1 MRNSVSG
8 HSSLRRDTTQR
19 VCARARVLPRV
30 PTVTIRIT
38 LVVYRHPAL
47 HWPPWL
53 FSRLCCTS
61 ARQTPWP
68 MPGCRKPPG
77 CPSRRGPAAGSE
89 WGTAALAVQGSSK
102 VTARLAKAMEA
113 GVTVQLCHNAL
124 VAQGMESEGAALPSG
139 MQVVPAGVVALAEAQ
154 AEGWAYIRV

>member
-1 MRNSVSG
+1 M
-8 HSSLRRDTTQR
+8 
-19 VCARARVLPRV
+19 
-30 PTVTIRIT
+30 
-38 LVVYRHPAL
+38 
-47 HWPPWL
+47 
-53 FSRLCCTS
+53 
-61 ARQTPWP
+61 
-68 MPGCRKPPG
+68 
-77 CPSRRGPAAGSE
+77 
-89 WGTAALAVQGSSK
+89 QGSSK